1 MMLQSLQR
9 LVVRAGLVAF
19 WQGTF
24 VSTNRSNYTS
34 TDSSVKVMVRGLVIL
49 GLLSL
54 CVPLYATGTDEAE
67 RRTGKFLDAVDAG
80 IAKLGGRLPQ
90 LRYWNRARNGYGTPG
105 KVRGGWH
112 IDYNTGVN
120 ADGGGRY
127 ADRLLG
133 ADACHVTIRIYARG
147 EFDRMPDSGH
157 NTAIYGADLGDTKV
171 VARVVT
177 AHPQSEQAEAAITE
191 VIKATIVEFNAR
203 D

>member
-1 MMLQSLQR
+1 METITAKTRRASWCGGSLE
-9 LVVRAGLVAF
+9 GAF
-19 WQGTF
+19 VLF
-24 VSTNRSNYTS
+24 DCSNTTS
-34 TDSSVKVMVRGLVIL
+34 ADSSVKAMVRGLVIL

-54 CVPLYATGTDEAE
+54 CVPLHATGTEEAE

-80 IAKLGGRLPQ
+80 IAKLGDRLPQ
-90 LRYWNRARNGYGTPG
+90 LRYWNHARDGYGTPG

-120 ADGGGRY
+120 ADDGDRY

-133 ADACHVTIRIYARG
+133 PDACHVTIRIYARG

-157 NTAIYGADLGDTKV
+157 NAAIYGADLGDTKV

-177 AHPQSEQAEAAITE
+177 AHPESEQAEAAITE
-191 VIKATIVEFNAR
+191 VIKATILEFNAG